1 MRIFY
6 AIISFIFWLFSLM
19 PWWFL
24 GLVSHLL
31 RFVVF
36 TLFGYRKKVIE
47 RNIQNS
53 FPKKSKK
60 EKKEIQRK
68 FELHLTDLLIETI
81 KCKSI
86 SRKAIQKHVELDIS
100 NLIDEF
106 NASESGAVVV
116 MGHYG
121 NWEMA
126 CLRFSLDYS
135 ENIKVIYHPLH
146 NPFFDEYMIN
156 QRTRFGGEL
165 YPMQQVLRKMIQ
177 NKNKR
182 TFTIFLGDQTPSP
195 EHCHWMTFLN
205 QETPIFLGT
214 EKMARKLNMPVIYA
228 RINKVKRFHYKITAD
243 VICRNPSQMK
253 ENEIT
258 EIHTRY
264 LEKDIHDQ
272 PFNWLWSHK
281 RWKHTR
287 PK

>member
-1 MRIFY
+1 M
-6 AIISFIFWLFSLM
+6 
-19 PWWFL
+19 
-24 GLVSHLL
+24 
-31 RFVVF
+31 
-36 TLFGYRKKVIE
+36 GYRRKVVE
-47 RNIQNS
+47 QNIRNS
-53 FPKKSKK
+53 FPDKSDEERKQIQK
-60 EKKEIQRK
+60 E
-68 FELHLTDLLIETI
+68 FELHLTDLLMETI

-86 SRKAIQKHVELDIS
+86 SEKGLRKHLQLDIS

-116 MGHYG
+116 MGHFG
-121 NWEMA
+121 NWELA
-126 CLRFSLDYS
+126 CLRFSLDYP

-146 NPFFDEYMIN
+146 NSYFDDYMIK

-205 QETPIFLGT
+205 QETPVFLGT
-214 EKMARKLNMPVIYA
+214 EKMARKLDMPVIYA
-228 RINKVKRFHYKITAD
+228 RINKTKRFHYKITAD
-243 VICRNPSQMK
+243 VICRNPKEMA

-264 LEKDIHDQ
+264 LEKDINQQ

-281 RWKHTR
+281 RWKHKK
-287 PK
+287 PS